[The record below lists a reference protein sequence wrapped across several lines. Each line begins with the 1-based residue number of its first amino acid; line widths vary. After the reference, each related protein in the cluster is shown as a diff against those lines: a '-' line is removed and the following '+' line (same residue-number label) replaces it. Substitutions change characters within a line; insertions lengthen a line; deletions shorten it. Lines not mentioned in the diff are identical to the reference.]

1 MKKFALLT
9 AFIIGVGILI
19 IFSLSLGG
27 EKGVVRVGYPNSP
40 HLAPLFVA
48 EDKGIFKNQGLKVVL
63 KKFGSSSEIGYAL
76 LTKKIDIGLMEPP
89 RASSLLKEHTK
100 EHKQAEIKIAG
111 TITFPYGA
119 TLVVRKD
126 LAIRLT
132 DLEGLKIAAEDED
145 CVLVR
150 QFKQDAQKYGVNI
163 DQINFIYMGC
173 DTMLPALE
181 ARKVDAVLTKGSYAL
196 LAELEGHK
204 TLYQNW
210 EVKPGGDECCP
221 VYLAH
226 IEYFILAQGL
236 EAKTI
241 NQLRAGLEAASKASL
256 EDSYKAIINH
266 TGFPAEP
273 LSNFPVAEY
282 ASPSEELKK
291 ELGEWVWK
299 E

>member
-9 AFIIGVGILI
+9 GLIIGVGILI
-19 IFSLSLGG
+19 TFSLSLGS
-27 EKGVVRVGYPNSP
+27 EKGVVRVGYPNNP
-40 HLAPLFVA
+40 HLAPLFIAV
-48 EDKGIFKNQGLKVVL
+48 DKGLFENQGLKVAL
-63 KKFGSSSEIGYAL
+63 KKFGSSSDLSYAL
-76 LTKKIDIGLMEPP
+76 LTKKIDIGFVEPP
-89 RASSLLKEHTK
+89 RASRLLN
-100 EHKQAEIKIAG
+100 EHKQVEIKIAG
-111 TITFPYGA
+111 TINFPYGA
-119 TLVVRKD
+119 TLVVRRD

-150 QFKQDAQKYGVNI
+150 QFKQDAKRYGVNV
-163 DQINFIYMGC
+163 DQINFIYMVF
-173 DTMLPALE
+173 DLMLPALE
-181 ARKVDAVLTKGSYAL
+181 ARKVDAVLTKGSYAF

-221 VYLAH
+221 PYLASV
-226 IEYFILAQGL
+226 EYFMLVKGL

-266 TGFPAEP
+266 TGFPAES
-273 LSNFPVAEY
+273 LADFPVTEY
-282 ASPSEELKK
+282 ANLSEELKK